1 MHTHTHRYVCTH
13 HTSLLFP
20 PSADASA
27 GSTKWLL
34 HFPECPHPLPALPCS
49 PLPAETT
56 GLTGSREGRSGLPVG
71 YTCESL
77 SPHIPSLVRSAMPA
91 ICIDQVQPGCVEEG
105 RQGQCSSRA
114 IKNIHILWPINSTPG
129 NCFQRNRLKEGKDTW
144 AVYSYVI
151 YNTEKVEANAMTQK

>member
-1 MHTHTHRYVCTH
+1 MHTPHQPAISPICRCFSRKYQMVASFPRVS
-13 HTSLLFP
+13 TSPSCPALLSP
-20 PSADASA
+20 PSGNHRTHGQQGGKERTAC
-27 GSTKWLL
+27 WIHLWV
-34 HFPECPHPLPALPCS
+34 PLPS
-49 PLPAETT
+49 H
-56 GLTGSREGRSGLPVG
+56 
-71 YTCESL
+71 SL
-77 SPHIPSLVRSAMPA
+77 SGPLCCA
-91 ICIDQVQPGCVEEG
+91 ICIDQVQPGCVDEG